1 MQFAYSSRGK
11 QVYQKAIMIA
21 SAVLIH
27 RQTTPLIRRS
37 NIPKRNGISLP
48 QCVNVRINSVNDASM
63 SVSYTH
69 LTLPTIL
76 RV

>member
-1 MQFAYSSRGK
+1 MSDDGK
-11 QVYQKAIMIA
+11 TEYTGEVEAIVWDMPGMDFI
-21 SAVLIH
+21 VGLPDID
-27 RQTTPLIRRS
+27 
-37 NIPKRNGISLP
+37 RNYVELLT
-48 QCVNVRINSVNDASM
+48 SM